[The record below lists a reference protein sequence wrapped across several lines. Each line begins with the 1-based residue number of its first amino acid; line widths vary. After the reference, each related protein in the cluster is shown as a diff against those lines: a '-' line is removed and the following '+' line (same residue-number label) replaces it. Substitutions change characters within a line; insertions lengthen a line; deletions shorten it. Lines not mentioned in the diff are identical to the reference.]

1 MVLKRFN
8 NDEASI
14 QGLALLILMLVF
26 AFGAY
31 MWLTVPLG
39 NGIATAVT
47 AFWAAFLT
55 QPDAAYRA
63 GFANIAALNSSQV
76 IGMLSMILSG
86 FGFLVVGL
94 RSKFSVN

>member
-39 NGIATAVT
+39 NGTATAVT
-47 AFWAAFLT
+47 AF
-55 QPDAAYRA
+55 
-63 GFANIAALNSSQV
+63 
-76 IGMLSMILSG
+76 
-86 FGFLVVGL
+86 
-94 RSKFSVN
+94 